1 MFSNYVGSIHSK
13 KYKALVWGMYVP
25 YFSNIN
31 MVTTS
36 SAAADT
42 RKIYARKTGML
53 LAWILLHGYYMAT
66 AVRKTQMWLIADAA
80 CICFGPSV
88 QALIDLSDITAIRTQ
103 HSNDRL
109 VRPK

>member
-1 MFSNYVGSIHSK
+1 
-13 KYKALVWGMYVP
+13 
-25 YFSNIN
+25 
-31 MVTTS
+31 
-36 SAAADT
+36 
-42 RKIYARKTGML
+42 
-53 LAWILLHGYYMAT
+53 MAT